1 MSDYL
6 IALNNLRNP
15 IESFD
20 ENSVRD
26 QEKIRSRFL
35 EKDTSDIVLY
45 KKGDKSKKGKI
56 VGQDELEPGVI
67 YVWFTNTAEG
77 WKDPEL
83 LQNAIFSAEAVYK
96 DNPFRY
102 LKEKRNKDFH
112 TIVHIVDFGNYKLN
126 DGNHQTCL
134 VALSKS
140 PSSDETALVISF
152 KGSTTKEDWLDN
164 LSLSHEQDNRYVGKF
179 HCGFLKRGNSV
190 NVESFLSY
198 AEHYKASKIIRCG
211 HSLDGAVSSVV
222 HMNLIAQNSD
232 QVNKKNILNFH
243 LWRPFLRQQ
252 GSGRI
257 RQEKVG
263 VCFIS
268 HQFST
273 LSQEFSLLVT
283 TSGC

>member
-15 IESFD
+15 TESFD
-20 ENSVRD
+20 EISVRD
-26 QEKIRSRFL
+26 PERIRSRFL
-35 EKDTSDIVLY
+35 EKDTNDIVLY
-45 KKGDKSKKGKI
+45 EKGDKSKKGKI

-83 LQNAIFSAEAVYK
+83 LQNAIFSAEAVSK
-96 DNPFRY
+96 
-102 LKEKRNKDFH
+102 
-112 TIVHIVDFGNYKLN
+112 VNYKLS

-140 PSSDETALVISF
+140 PSSDKTALVISF

-164 LSLSHEQDNRYVGKF
+164 LSLSHKQDNRYVGKF

-273 LSQEFSLLVT
+273 LSQEFSPLVT